1 MAACA
6 IRLTILS
13 ENTTVRDDL
22 HCGHGLSIL
31 IEVDGRRFLLDTGH
45 SESTVS
51 NAEAMG
57 IALEGLDA
65 IVLSHGHYDHTGGL
79 EAVLHK
85 AAPVR
90 LIAHPDVFDRTYAHR
105 PPEPRRYIGSP
116 LTLADCQALGAT
128 VELTA
133 APVCLSSR
141 LMTTGEVPQKDL
153 STVTREGFVRETPQG
168 LVPDN
173 LQDDLSLIARLGA
186 GLLLI
191 TGCAHAGLSN
201 IVDHATRLA
210 DGMPVIAQIGGT
222 HLGPLPEDT
231 VRKVASQMW
240 DRGLRTLMAC
250 HCTGP
255 VAFAIL
261 QDSFP
266 GETVAVGTGNVVEFD
281 DEGGCAVLGPESPGR
296 GSRVNGVND

>member
-13 ENTTVRDDL
+13 ENSTVRDDL

-31 IEVDGRRFLLDTGH
+31 IEVDGRRFLLDAGH

-79 EAVLHK
+79 EAVLRQ

-128 VELTA
+128 LELTA
-133 APVCLSSR
+133 APLRLSER
-141 LMTTGEVPQKDL
+141 LMTTGEVPQTDL
-153 STVTREGFVRETPQG
+153 STVTREGFVREGPRG
-168 LVPDN
+168 LMPDRI
-173 LQDDLSLIARLGA
+173 QDDVSLLVRLQA

-201 IVDHATRLA
+201 IVDHASRLS
-210 DGMPVIAQIGGT
+210 DGMPVSAQIGGT
-222 HLGPLPEDT
+222 HLGPLPEET
-231 VRKVASQMW
+231 VRKVAAQMW

-266 GETVAVGTGNVVEFD
+266 GETIAIGTGNVVEFD
-281 DEGGCAVLGPESPGR
+281 DEGASTVTIC
-296 GSRVNGVND
+296 